1 MGIITPY
8 SKKEYMKTYYIKHKN
23 KWFSDE
29 AIEQRKEYE
38 KTEKYK
44 EIKKNCDSKRYYKNK
59 NQTSESNDGVIA
71 NTC

>member
-1 MGIITPY
+1 MLKYRAII
-8 SKKEYMKTYYIKHKN
+8 KKIVINLIIKKNKN
-23 KWFSDE
+23 KWFSNE

-44 EIKKNCDSKRYYKNK
+44 EIKRNYDMKRYYKNK
-59 NQTSESNDGVIA
+59 NQTSESIVEGIE